1 MELDFIRNY
10 FVENKLNVSSLHNK
24 PFQIINNNK
33 NKKLTGNQ
41 DFLHSL
47 YNSNLQIKWSNFN
60 NIYKKPE
67 TKIPLSG
74 PTETNISTVKPNSF
88 YKRRTSTLQKNYL
101 RFRFT

>member
-47 YNSNLQIKWSNFN
+47 YKLNGQILIIFIKNLRPKYLYRAQLKETYQQLNPIVFIKDERVR
-60 NIYKKPE
+60 YK
-67 TKIPLSG
+67 
-74 PTETNISTVKPNSF
+74 
-88 YKRRTSTLQKNYL
+88 KNYL